1 MVTIEAFGE
10 STLLLTCAFLYGL
23 AFGSFLNVCI
33 YRLPRGL
40 SVVKPASA
48 CPACSVPIKIY
59 DNIPVLSW
67 LLLRGKC
74 RACRAPISPRYLIVE
89 LLTAF
94 AFVLSFILFPSFLV
108 AMKMC
113 VFSFLLLGLIFTDAD
128 LKLLPDRLTL
138 PGLAAGLLFSLV
150 APAPF
155 TFTRLWDNI
164 AFPFSP
170 DITWRILGLG
180 EGLLGALLGAG
191 FIWLVGE
198 AYRRVRGVEGMG
210 FGDVKLMAMVGAF
223 IGVKLTLLTLMIG
236 SLTGA
241 LAGSVAML
249 MVYRKRLRRRRA
261 AREASG
267 VAGPRAWAS
276 AQLVMRHFEMPFGVF
291 LGIGALIAGFFGQ
304 PFVDWY
310 LGFF

>member
-1 MVTIEAFGE
+1 MVPIEAFGE
-10 STLLLTCAFLYGL
+10 STLRLTCAFIYGL

-40 SVVKPASA
+40 SVVRPASA
-48 CPACSVPIKIY
+48 CPTCGAPIKLY

-94 AFVLSFILFPSFLV
+94 AFVLSFWLFGLSFLAV
-108 AMKMC
+108 KMS
-113 VFSFLLLGLIFTDAD
+113 VFSFLLIGLIFTDAD
-128 LKLLPDRLTL
+128 LKLLPDALTI
-138 PGLAAGLLFSLV
+138 PGLALGLLFSLV

-155 TFTRLWDNI
+155 TFAAVWENV
-164 AFPFSP
+164 AFPISP
-170 DITWRILGLG
+170 DISWRIVGLV
-180 EGLLGALLGAG
+180 EASFGALLGAG
-191 FIWLVGE
+191 FIWFAGA
-198 AYRRVRGVEGMG
+198 AYKKIRGVEGMG
-210 FGDVKLMAMVGAF
+210 LGDVKLMAMVGAF
-223 IGVKLTLLTLMIG
+223 LGVKLTLLTLLLG
-236 SLTGA
+236 SLSGA
-241 LAGSVAML
+241 LAGSAAL
-249 MVYRKRLRRRRA
+249 FIVYRKRLRRRRKAGEGSSA
-261 AREASG
+261 ATD
-267 VAGPRAWAS
+267 RAWSS
-276 AQLVMRHFEMPFGVF
+276 AQLIMRHFELPFGIF

>member
-1 MVTIEAFGE
+1 MVTIEALGE
-10 STLLLTCAFLYGL
+10 STLLLTCAFIYGL

-40 SVVKPASA
+40 SVVRPASA
-48 CPACSVPIKIY
+48 CPACGVPIKIY

-74 RACRAPISPRYLIVE
+74 RACRAPISSRYLIVE

-94 AFVLSFILFPSFLV
+94 AFVLSFIMFGSFL
-108 AMKMC
+108 AALKMC
-113 VFSFLLLGLIFTDAD
+113 VFSFLLIGLIFTDAD

-138 PGLAAGLLFSLV
+138 PGLALGLLLSLFVPLQDIVGRWLQSVPFPTSPEITNRVISLAESLV
-150 APAPF
+150 
-155 TFTRLWDNI
+155 
-164 AFPFSP
+164 
-170 DITWRILGLG
+170 
-180 EGLLGALLGAG
+180 GALVGAG
-191 FIWLVGE
+191 FIWFAGE
-198 AYRRVRGVEGMG
+198 TYKKIRGVEGMG

-223 IGVKLTLLTLMIG
+223 LGVKLTLLTLMLG
-236 SLTGA
+236 SLSGA

-249 MVYRKRLRRRRA
+249 IVYRKRLRRRRA
-261 AREASG
+261 HGEDAAAAR
-267 VAGPRAWAS
+267 PRAWDS
-276 AQLVMRHFEMPFGVF
+276 AQLIMRHFEMPFGVF
-291 LGIGALIAGFFGQ
+291 LGIGALVSGFFGQ